1 MKFINIIL
9 TTLVLLYSLISC
21 NEHGAGAEQG
31 RGYLDLRVSCDVKVD
46 VVPVVKSG
54 SVSDVISV
62 TLIPEGGGE
71 HIYIADVS
79 QLDEPLELTTGKYR
93 IVASSGEDKG
103 TAAFDSPHY
112 YGESSVVVR
121 NMQVATAEVVCTL
134 TSVKVSATFSQAFV
148 NSFDYKLVVSNGE
161 SSLEFSPSA
170 GTIGKSAY
178 FHVTDE
184 LSWQLDVEN
193 VKGENFSMTDR
204 YTDIRPKQ
212 HYDLYFDVKE
222 TGADPFGAAEFV
234 ITVDNSF
241 DVKEYDMPIYIYP
254 DIPVVLGAENISI
267 YSGDPVDDGLYHIVS
282 TKGFDSVVISHS
294 DNVLSSLGIPKSTEL
309 FGSSQKERLPY
320 ADAGVDLSFEDF
332 NSNDTGTL
340 TAETT
345 DVYAD
350 FTQLINNL
358 PIGNYSFT
366 ITAVNSL
373 YVQTDFVVNISVN
386 SPVEITSL
394 VTWAN
399 FAVVKGRYFTQ
410 NPPAGFAIQHKT
422 SGDWTDGYVLLQD
435 INTSAKTFKTMVC
448 KLSADTNY
456 SFRLFTTK
464 DGGLNNSKSVKTEA
478 NPTVANLNFNQW
490 TTSRSVVYPYTGK
503 NNGVWDTANEGT
515 STVGT
520 NNITTEETSQVI
532 KGSAVKMTSA
542 VVMSKFAAGNI
553 YTGDFDQVQVIGDG
567 GAGAML
573 NWGIKFTGRPV
584 AMKGYYKYSP
594 VKINYADGSHGSMKG
609 QMDKCQVQVALTDN
623 STCSKNDSR
632 YYFYVDTPGG
642 KFVDFSS
649 ANKTIIAHNK
659 IETSET
665 ISSYRS
671 FTLPFGYRKDKINT
685 QPGFIIITCCSS
697 YLGDYFTGG
706 EGSTMWADEFELI
719 YDPSDPALSDQQ
731 RRDFFNLF

>member
-54 SVSDVISV
+54 SVSDVIAV

-193 VKGENFSMTDR
+193 VKGENFSMNDR
-204 YTDIRPKQ
+204 YTDIRSKQ

-294 DNVLSSLGIPKSTEL
+294 DNVLSSLGIPQSTEL
-309 FGSSQKERLPY
+309 FGSSQEERLPY

-373 YVQTDFVVNISVN
+373 DVRTDFVVNLSVN

-399 FAVVKGRYFTQ
+399 FAVIKGKYYTKNLPSGFTV
-410 NPPAGFAIQHKT
+410 QHK
-422 SGDWTDGYVLLQD
+422 SSSDWEDGFVLIRD
-435 INTSAKTFKTMVC
+435 VNTSAKTFKMMVC
-448 KLSADTNY
+448 KLTANTSYT
-456 SFRLFTTK
+456 FRPYTTK
-464 DGGLNNSKSVKTEA
+464 DGGLSGTRSSKTESIVTIP
-478 NPTVANLNFNQW
+478 NMNFDQWGSTSVA
-490 TTSRSVVYPYTGK
+490 YPYTGK
-503 NNGVWDTANEGT
+503 NNGYWDTANEGLSAL
-515 STVGT
+515 STI
-520 NNITTEETSQVI
+520 NITTKETSDVM
-532 KGSAVKMTSA
+532 KGNAVRMESKT
-542 VVMSKFAAGNI
+542 VTIFTVTKFAAGNI
-553 YTGDFDQVQVIGDG
+553 YTGDFVEVTTNP
-567 GAGAML
+567 AGAKL
-573 NWGIKFTGRPV
+573 NWGVRFTGRPV

-594 VKINYADGSHGSMKG
+594 KPITTYDSAHSHLKNQPDRCSI
-609 QMDKCQVQVALTDN
+609 QVALADGTTSSSNN
-623 STCSKNDSR
+623 SN
-632 YYFYVDTPGG
+632 YYYYVDTGAN
-642 KFVDFSS
+642 KFVDFSTS
-649 ANKTIIAHNK
+649 NKTLIAYNK
-659 IETSET
+659 IETGET
-665 ISSYRS
+665 ITSYKS
-671 FTLPFGYRKDKINT
+671 FTLPMGYRDVTKT
-685 QPGFIIITCCSS
+685 PAYAIIACCSS

-706 EGSTMWADEFELI
+706 EGSVMLADEFEFI
-719 YDPSDPALSDQQ
+719 YDPSDQALSDQQ

>member
-21 NEHGAGAEQG
+21 NEHGVGAEQG

-193 VKGENFSMTDR
+193 IKGENFSMTDR

-234 ITVDNSF
+234 ITVDNTF

-254 DIPVVLGAENISI
+254 DIPVVLGAENVSI
-267 YSGDPVDDGLYHIVS
+267 YSGDSVDDGLYHIVS
-282 TKGFDSVVISHS
+282 TKGFESVVISHN
-294 DNVLSSLGIPKSTEL
+294 DNVLYSLGIPQSTEL
-309 FGSSQKERLPY
+309 FGSSQEERLPY

-373 YVQTDFVVNISVN
+373 DVQTDFVVNISVN
-386 SPVEITSL
+386 SPVVITSL

-399 FAVVKGRYFTQ
+399 FAVIKGTYYTKNLPSGFTV
-410 NPPAGFAIQHKT
+410 QHK
-422 SGDWTDGYVLLQD
+422 SSSDWEDGFVLIQD
-435 INTSAKTFKTMVC
+435 VNTSVKTFKMMIC
-448 KLSADTNY
+448 KLTANTSYT
-456 SFRLFTTK
+456 FRPYTTK
-464 DGGLNNSKSVKTEA
+464 DGGLSGTRSSKTESIVTIP
-478 NPTVANLNFNQW
+478 NMNFDQWGSTSVA
-490 TTSRSVVYPYTGK
+490 YPYTGK
-503 NNGVWDTANEGT
+503 NNGYWDTANEGL
-515 STVGT
+515 STLST
-520 NNITTEETSQVI
+520 INITTKETSDVI
-532 KGSAVKMTSA
+532 EGNAVRMESKT
-542 VVMSKFAAGNI
+542 VTIFTVSKFAAGNI
-553 YTGDFDQVQVIGDG
+553 YTGDFVEVTTNP
-567 GAGAML
+567 AGAKL
-573 NWGIKFTGRPV
+573 NWGVRFTGRPV
-584 AMKGYYKYSP
+584 AMTGYYKYSP
-594 VKINYADGSHGSMKG
+594 KPITTYDSAYSHLKNQPDRCSI
-609 QMDKCQVQVALTDN
+609 QVALADGTTSSSNN
-623 STCSKNDSR
+623 SNY
-632 YYFYVDTPGG
+632 YYFVDTGANN
-642 KFVDFSS
+642 FVDFSTS
-649 ANKTIIAHNK
+649 NKTLIAYNK
-659 IETSET
+659 IETGEKIT
-665 ISSYRS
+665 SYKS
-671 FTLPFGYRKDKINT
+671 FTLPMGYRDVTKT
-685 QPGFIIITCCSS
+685 PAYAIIACCSS

-706 EGSTMWADEFELI
+706 EGSTMWADQFEFI

>member
-9 TTLVLLYSLISC
+9 TSLALLYSLISC
-21 NEHGAGAEQG
+21 NEHGMGAEQG

-193 VKGENFSMTDR
+193 VKGETFSMNDS
-204 YTDIRPKQ
+204 YSDIRPKQ
-212 HYDLYFDVKE
+212 HYDLYFNVKE
-222 TGADPFGAAEFV
+222 SGADAFGAAEFV

-267 YSGDPVDDGLYHIVS
+267 YSGDSVDDGLYHIVS
-282 TKGFDSVVISHS
+282 TKGFESVVISHS
-294 DNVLSSLGIPKSTEL
+294 DNVLSSLGIPQSTEL
-309 FGSSQKERLPY
+309 FGSSQEERLPY

-373 YVQTDFVVNISVN
+373 DVRTDFVVNISVN

-399 FAVVKGRYFTQ
+399 FAVVKGKYYTKNLPSGFTV
-410 NPPAGFAIQHKT
+410 QHK
-422 SGDWTDGYVLLQD
+422 SSSDWEDGFVLIQD
-435 INTSAKTFKTMVC
+435 VNTSAKTFKMMIC
-448 KLSADTNY
+448 KLTANTSYT
-456 SFRLFTTK
+456 FRPYTTK
-464 DGGLNNSKSVKTEA
+464 DGGLSGTRSSKTESIVTIP
-478 NPTVANLNFNQW
+478 NMNFDQWGSTSVA
-490 TTSRSVVYPYTGK
+490 YPYTGK
-503 NNGVWDTANEGT
+503 NNGYWDTANEGL
-515 STVGT
+515 STLST
-520 NNITTEETSQVI
+520 INITTKETSDVW
-532 KGSAVKMTSA
+532 KGNAVRMESKT
-542 VVMSKFAAGNI
+542 VTIFTVTKFAAGNI
-553 YTGDFDQVQVIGDG
+553 YTGDFVEVTTNP
-567 GAGAML
+567 AGAKL
-573 NWGIKFTGRPV
+573 NWGVRFTGRPV

-594 VKINYADGSHGSMKG
+594 KPITTYDSAHSHLKNQPDRCSI
-609 QMDKCQVQVALTDN
+609 QVALADGTTSSSNN
-623 STCSKNDSR
+623 SDY
-632 YYFYVDTPGG
+632 YYFVDTGANN
-642 KFVDFSS
+642 FVDFSTS
-649 ANKTIIAHNK
+649 NKTLIAYNK
-659 IETSET
+659 IETGEKIT
-665 ISSYRS
+665 SYKS
-671 FTLPFGYRKDKINT
+671 FTLPMGYRDVTKT
-685 QPGFIIITCCSS
+685 PTYAIIACCSS

-706 EGSTMWADEFELI
+706 EGSVMLADEFEFI

>member
-9 TTLVLLYSLISC
+9 TSLALLYSLISC
-21 NEHGAGAEQG
+21 NEHGVGAEQG

-46 VVPVVKSG
+46 VVPVAKSG

-193 VKGENFSMTDR
+193 VKGENFSMNDR
-204 YTDIRPKQ
+204 YTDIRSKQ

-294 DNVLSSLGIPKSTEL
+294 DNVLSSLGIPQSTEL
-309 FGSSQKERLPY
+309 FGSSQEERLPY

-373 YVQTDFVVNISVN
+373 DVRTDFVVNISVN

-399 FAVVKGRYFTQ
+399 FAVIKGKYYTKNLPSGFTV
-410 NPPAGFAIQHKT
+410 QHK
-422 SGDWTDGYVLLQD
+422 SSSDWEDGFVLIRD
-435 INTSAKTFKTMVC
+435 VNTSAKTFKMMVC
-448 KLSADTNY
+448 KLTANTSYT
-456 SFRLFTTK
+456 FRPYTTK
-464 DGGLNNSKSVKTEA
+464 DGGLSGTRSSKTESIVTIP
-478 NPTVANLNFNQW
+478 NMNFDQWGSTSVA
-490 TTSRSVVYPYTGK
+490 YPYTGK
-503 NNGVWDTANEGT
+503 NNGYWDTANEGLSAL
-515 STVGT
+515 STI
-520 NNITTEETSQVI
+520 NITTKETSDVM
-532 KGSAVKMTSA
+532 KGNAVRMESKT
-542 VVMSKFAAGNI
+542 VTIFTVTKFAAGNI
-553 YTGDFDQVQVIGDG
+553 YTGDFVEVTTNP
-567 GAGAML
+567 AGAKL
-573 NWGIKFTGRPV
+573 NWGVRFTGRPV

-594 VKINYADGSHGSMKG
+594 KPITTYDSAHSHLKNQPDRCSI
-609 QMDKCQVQVALTDN
+609 QVALADGTTSSSNN
-623 STCSKNDSR
+623 SN
-632 YYFYVDTPGG
+632 YYYYVDTGAN
-642 KFVDFSS
+642 KFVDFSTS
-649 ANKTIIAHNK
+649 NKTLIAYNK
-659 IETSET
+659 IETGET
-665 ISSYRS
+665 ITSYKS
-671 FTLPFGYRKDKINT
+671 FTLPMGYRDVTKT
-685 QPGFIIITCCSS
+685 PAYAIIACCSS

-706 EGSTMWADEFELI
+706 EGSVMLADEFEFI
-719 YDPSDPALSDQQ
+719 YDPSDQALSDQQ

>member
-1 MKFINIIL
+1 M
-9 TTLVLLYSLISC
+9 
-21 NEHGAGAEQG
+21 GAEQG

-193 VKGENFSMTDR
+193 VKGETFSMNDS
-204 YTDIRPKQ
+204 YSDIRPKQ
-212 HYDLYFDVKE
+212 HYDLYFNVKE
-222 TGADPFGAAEFV
+222 SGADAFGAAEFV

-267 YSGDPVDDGLYHIVS
+267 YSGDSVDDGLYHIVS
-282 TKGFDSVVISHS
+282 TKGFESVVISHS
-294 DNVLSSLGIPKSTEL
+294 DNVLSSLGIPQSTEL
-309 FGSSQKERLPY
+309 FGSSQEERLPY

-373 YVQTDFVVNISVN
+373 DVRTDFVVNISVN

-399 FAVVKGRYFTQ
+399 FAVVKGKYYTKNLPSGFTV
-410 NPPAGFAIQHKT
+410 QHK
-422 SGDWTDGYVLLQD
+422 SSSDWEDGFVLIQD
-435 INTSAKTFKTMVC
+435 VNTSAKTFKMMIC
-448 KLSADTNY
+448 KLTANTSYT
-456 SFRLFTTK
+456 FRPYTTK
-464 DGGLNNSKSVKTEA
+464 DGGLSGTRSSKTESIVTIP
-478 NPTVANLNFNQW
+478 NMNFDQWGSTSVA
-490 TTSRSVVYPYTGK
+490 YPYTGK
-503 NNGVWDTANEGT
+503 NNGYWDTANEGL
-515 STVGT
+515 STLST
-520 NNITTEETSQVI
+520 INITTKETSDVW
-532 KGSAVKMTSA
+532 KGNAVRMESKT
-542 VVMSKFAAGNI
+542 VTIFTVTKFAAGNI
-553 YTGDFDQVQVIGDG
+553 YTGDFVEVTTNP
-567 GAGAML
+567 AGAKL
-573 NWGIKFTGRPV
+573 NWGVRFTGRPV

-594 VKINYADGSHGSMKG
+594 KPITTYDSAHSHLKNQPDRCSI
-609 QMDKCQVQVALTDN
+609 QVALADGTTSSSNN
-623 STCSKNDSR
+623 SDY
-632 YYFYVDTPGG
+632 YYFVDTGANN
-642 KFVDFSS
+642 FVDFSTS
-649 ANKTIIAHNK
+649 NKTLIAYNK
-659 IETSET
+659 IETGEKIT
-665 ISSYRS
+665 SYKS
-671 FTLPFGYRKDKINT
+671 FTLPMGYRDVTKT
-685 QPGFIIITCCSS
+685 PTYAIIACCSS

-706 EGSTMWADEFELI
+706 EGSVMLADEFEFI

>member
-9 TTLVLLYSLISC
+9 TSLALLYSLISC
-21 NEHGAGAEQG
+21 NEHGVGAEQG
-31 RGYLDLRVSCDVKVD
+31 RGYLDLRASCDVKVD

-204 YTDIRPKQ
+204 YTDIRSKQ

-294 DNVLSSLGIPKSTEL
+294 DNVLSSLGIPQSTEL
-309 FGSSQKERLPY
+309 FGSSQEERLPY

-373 YVQTDFVVNISVN
+373 DVRTDFVVNVSVN

-399 FAVVKGRYFTQ
+399 FAVIKGKYYTKNLPSGFTV
-410 NPPAGFAIQHKT
+410 QHK
-422 SGDWTDGYVLLQD
+422 SSSDWEDGFVLIRD
-435 INTSAKTFKTMVC
+435 VNTSAKTFKMMVC
-448 KLSADTNY
+448 KLTANTSYT
-456 SFRLFTTK
+456 FRPYTTK
-464 DGGLNNSKSVKTEA
+464 DGGLSGTRSSKTESIVTIP
-478 NPTVANLNFNQW
+478 NMNFDQWGSTSVA
-490 TTSRSVVYPYTGK
+490 YPYTGK
-503 NNGVWDTANEGT
+503 NNGYWDTANEGLSAL
-515 STVGT
+515 STI
-520 NNITTEETSQVI
+520 NITTKETSDVK
-532 KGSAVKMTSA
+532 KGNAVRMESKT
-542 VVMSKFAAGNI
+542 VTIFTVTKFAAGNI
-553 YTGDFDQVQVIGDG
+553 YTGDFVEVTTNP
-567 GAGAML
+567 AGAKL
-573 NWGIKFTGRPV
+573 NWGVRFTGRPV

-594 VKINYADGSHGSMKG
+594 KPITTYDSAHSHLKNQPDRCSI
-609 QMDKCQVQVALTDN
+609 QVALADGTTSSSNN
-623 STCSKNDSR
+623 SN
-632 YYFYVDTPGG
+632 YYYYVDTGAN
-642 KFVDFSS
+642 KFVDFSTS
-649 ANKTIIAHNK
+649 NKTLIAYNK
-659 IETSET
+659 IETGET
-665 ISSYRS
+665 ITSYKS
-671 FTLPFGYRKDKINT
+671 FTLPMGYRDVTKT
-685 QPGFIIITCCSS
+685 PAYAIIACCSS

-706 EGSTMWADEFELI
+706 EGSVMLADEFEFI